1 MAVIVC
7 WCVHCNLQISRYLGY
22 TKKDRDV
29 DICVDFAVDMQISLQ
44 ILLYT
49 DLAAAADEVS
59 PLEVCVVEGEAGRQ
73 QGGGQRGGEDPVP
86 NNLSQNC

>member
-1 MAVIVC
+1 M
-7 WCVHCNLQISRYLGY
+7 
-22 TKKDRDV
+22 
-29 DICVDFAVDMQISLQ
+29 
-44 ILLYT
+44 YT

-86 NNLSQNC
+86 DHLYSTVHYITSQYSTSCPQNCQRDFAKGLLYVESTY